1 MVEPSEEKVGAV
13 VVCGAGI
20 AGIQATLDV
29 ADSGFKVYL
38 VESSPSIGGRMAL
51 LDKTFPTGDC
61 ATCILSPKLVECARH
76 PNIEVLTLTD
86 IEDAEGKAGNFTVR
100 LRRKPRYV
108 DENKCTACGDCV
120 QACPVR
126 LPNEWN
132 KGLDTRAAI
141 FTPYP
146 QSVPN
151 VFAISKREKPP
162 CMAVCPLDQNIPAY
176 IALVAAGKF
185 AEAARVIRETN
196 PFPGLCGYVCH
207 RPCET
212 ECQRSRFDDAV
223 SIRGIKRFIA
233 DWEEREGACPSPQ
246 VNESRPERVAIVGSG
261 PAGLSAAYQLRL
273 EGYGVNVFEA
283 KNKPGG
289 MMRAGVPAFRLPRE
303 VLDGEIDRIVRM
315 GVHIH
320 TNSPIGDGTTIPDL
334 MQKRG
339 YDAVFI
345 AAGAHKSVSVKI
357 PGEDLQGVH
366 PGIEFIRKAN
376 FGRKPLLRQRVVVIG
391 GGNAALD
398 AARIALRMSG
408 SDVIILY
415 RRTRREMPADPGE
428 VEEAVREGVKFV
440 FLASPV
446 AFLGEEGRLKGAKC
460 IRMRLS
466 EELDRSGRRRP
477 IPLEGSEFTVDC
489 DDAIVTIGQR
499 PDPLFNRELDA
510 RTDRSGLIYA
520 DPITLATNKPG
531 VFAGGDV
538 VVGAGTLSEAIAAGR
553 RAAESIHRYLTG
565 QDLIEGRAPEK
576 RPWDEAQRQRLH
588 SHLAERGVPEQPRLK
603 MPAEGYSRQQVISE
617 ASRCLSCGLCCECT
631 QCVEACDARAI
642 LHDQKEEVIEPK
654 AGAVVLA
661 PGLEEF
667 NPQLRGEFGY
677 GRYRNVL
684 TNVQFERML
693 SAAGPYE
700 GYVRRPSDSEEP
712 KRIAFIQC
720 VGSRD
725 AVAGNRYCSAFCCM
739 AAIKEAV
746 IAREHSPDV
755 QVTIFFMDIRAF
767 GKGFDR
773 YYERAKEEYGIEFVR
788 GMVSRVVELPRS
800 KDLRISYVDESD
812 ERVEREFDMV
822 VLSTGLQPSEEVR
835 RTAEKLRVRL
845 NEFGFCRTEAL
856 EPVRT
861 SRDGIFVAGVFQ
873 EPKDIPETVMQG
885 SSVAAC
891 AMELLSDARGDL
903 VTEKSYPPEHDFT
916 GATPRVGV
924 FICHCGTNIAS
935 VVDVERVVEAA
946 RQLPFVEHAESD
958 MYACSDN
965 SQDRIK
971 EIAGEKSLNRL
982 LVASCTPR
990 THLALFRETAKEIGI
1005 NPFLVEMANI
1015 REQCSWVHASVPETA
1030 TEKAVELVRMAV
1042 ARTVR
1047 LTPRTPEELP
1057 VVKSALVLGGGP
1069 SGMTAALSLAGQGF
1083 DVHLVE
1089 KEEHLGGGLRHLHY
1103 TLEGDDVDA
1112 FREGLIRSVTSSERV
1127 KLYLGCRLVGVEGHV
1142 GDFISTISTPP
1153 GRGEKVEINHGVL
1166 LVATGGRELEPRQFL
1181 YGEDPRV
1188 VTQRELEARIASPAF
1203 RGVGGSDTVVM
1214 IQCVGSRDRER
1225 PYCSRVCCAQAV
1237 KNALKIKERSPEATV
1252 VVLYRDIR
1260 TYGYHETEYQRAREA
1275 GVLFFRYDP
1284 EKPPTAAARGADE
1297 ELVVEFDDPVTGK
1310 RMPLRADLLVLS
1322 TAIVPAEDNQEISDL
1337 AKLPLDE
1344 DGFFLEAHVKLRPV
1358 DFATEGI
1365 FLCGLAHSPKLLKEN
1380 IFQAM
1385 AAAGRAATV
1394 LAKDSLVVAG
1404 EIAWVDD
1411 RKCVCCM
1418 TCTRV
1423 CPYGAPGIS
1432 FVNEHRRIEIDPAKC
1447 MGCGSCAAECP
1458 ARAIQL
1464 HNFID
1469 SQLSAAIAAMSVTG

>member
-1 MVEPSEEKVGAV
+1 MVEASEEKVGAV

-20 AGIQATLDV
+20 AGIQASLDM

-38 VESSPSIGGRMAL
+38 VEPSPSIGGRMAL

-76 PNIEVLTLTD
+76 PNIEILTLTD
-86 IEDAEGKAGNFTVR
+86 IEDAGGKAGNFTVR

-141 FTPYP
+141 FAPYP

-151 VFAISKREKPP
+151 VFAISKRERPP

-185 AEAARVIRETN
+185 AEAARIIRETN

-212 ECQRSRFDDAV
+212 ECQRSRFDGAV

-233 DWEEREGACPSPQ
+233 DWEKSEGVSPSSE
-246 VNESRPERVAIVGSG
+246 VNESRPQRVAIVGSG
-261 PAGLSAAYQLRL
+261 PAGLSAAHRLRL
-273 EGYGVNVFEA
+273 EGYGVDIFEA
-283 KNKPGG
+283 TNKPGG

-303 VLDGEIDRIVRM
+303 VLDGEIDRIVNM

-345 AAGAHKSVSVKI
+345 AAGAHRSISLKI
-357 PGEDLQGVH
+357 PGENLQGVH

-376 FGRKPLLRQRVVVIG
+376 LGRNPLLGQRVVVIG

-408 SDVIILY
+408 SDVTVLY

-428 VEEAVREGVKFV
+428 VEEAVREGVNFV

-446 AFLGEEGRLKGAKC
+446 AFLGEEGRLKAVKC
-460 IRMRLS
+460 LRMRLS
-466 EELDRSGRRRP
+466 EKLDGSGRRRP
-477 IPLEGSEFTVDC
+477 IPIEGSEFTIDC

-510 RTDRSGLIYA
+510 QTDRSGLIYT

-538 VVGAGTLSEAIAAGR
+538 VVGAGTLSEAVAAGR

-565 QDLIEGRAPEK
+565 QDLTEGRPPK
-576 RPWDEAQRQRLH
+576 IRPWDEAQHHRLD
-588 SHLAERGVPEQPRLK
+588 SDLAERGFNGQPRLK
-603 MPAEGYSRQQVISE
+603 MPPEGYSPEQAISE
-617 ASRCLSCGLCCECT
+617 ATRCLSCGECCECM

-642 LHDQKEEVIEPK
+642 LHEQKEEVMELK

-667 NPQLRGEFGY
+667 NPRVRGEFGY
-677 GRYRNVL
+677 GRYDNVI

-700 GYVRRPSDSEEP
+700 GHVRRPSDSEEP

-746 IAREHSPDV
+746 IARENSPDV

-788 GMVSRVVELPRS
+788 GMVSRVVELPHS
-800 KDLRISYVDESD
+800 KDLHISYVDEGD
-812 ERVEREFDMV
+812 DRVEREFDMI

-845 NEFGFCRTEAL
+845 NEFGFCRTDPLDPA
-856 EPVRT
+856 RT

-885 SSVAAC
+885 SAAAAC
-891 AMELLSDARGDL
+891 AMELLSAARGEL

-916 GATPRVGV
+916 DATPRVGV
-924 FICHCGTNIAS
+924 FVCHCGTNIAS

-946 RQLPFVEHAESD
+946 RELPFVEHAETA
-958 MYACSDN
+958 MYACADN

-971 EIAGEKSLNRL
+971 EIAREKGLNRL

-990 THLALFRETAKEIGI
+990 THLALFRETAREIGI

-1015 REQCSWVHASVPETA
+1015 REQCSWVHASVPKTA
-1030 TEKAVELVRMAV
+1030 TEKATELVRMAV

-1083 DVHLVE
+1083 DVHLIE
-1089 KEEHLGGGLRHLHY
+1089 KEEHLGGGLCELHY

-1112 FREGLIRSVTSSERV
+1112 FRERLIQSVTNSERV
-1127 KLYLGCRLVGVEGHV
+1127 KLHLGCRLVGVEGHA
-1142 GDFISTISTPP
+1142 GDFISTISASD
-1153 GRGEKVEINHGVL
+1153 GEKVEINHGVL
-1166 LVATGGRELEPRQFL
+1166 IVATGGREFKPRQFL

-1188 VTQRELEARIASPAF
+1188 VTQRELEARIAGGDC
-1203 RGVGGSDTVVM
+1203 GVGDGDTVVM

-1237 KNALKIKERSPEATV
+1237 KNALKIKERSPEATI

-1275 GVLFFRYDP
+1275 GVLFFRYEP
-1284 EKPPTAAARGADE
+1284 ERPPGVVAGQ
-1297 ELVVEFDDPVTGK
+1297 ELVVELDDPVTGK

-1322 TAIVPAEDNQEISDL
+1322 TAIVPADDNQEISDL
-1337 AKLPLDE
+1337 AKLPLNE

-1380 IFQAM
+1380 VFQAG
-1385 AAAGRAATV
+1385 AVAGRAATI
-1394 LAKDSLVVAG
+1394 LSKDMLVVGG

-1432 FVNEHRRIEIDPAKC
+1432 LLNEHRRIEIDPAKC

-1464 HNFID
+1464 HNFMD